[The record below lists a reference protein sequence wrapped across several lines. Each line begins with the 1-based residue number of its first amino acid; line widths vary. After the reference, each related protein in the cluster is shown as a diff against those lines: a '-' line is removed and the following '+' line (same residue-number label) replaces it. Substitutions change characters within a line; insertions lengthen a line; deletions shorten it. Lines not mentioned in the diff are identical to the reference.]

1 MPPHLSRQ
9 VVHRLY
15 TDGAARGN
23 PGPAGIGVLLETSDG
38 ELVEEFGRG
47 IGWATNNVAEY
58 QGLIEG
64 LRLAL
69 CKYVDGLHVYMDS
82 LLVVRQVQGKFKVK
96 HPGLKPLHATALGL
110 AGEFKRIRFEA
121 VPRER
126 NVRADRLCN
135 LGIDMWLAEHP
146 DFEPPAAAQAKLL

>member
-1 MPPHLSRQ
+1 M
-9 VVHRLY
+9 HRLF

-23 PGPAGIGVLLETSDG
+23 PGPAGIGVVLETAEG

-69 CKYVDGLHVYMDS
+69 CKYVEDLVVLMDS
-82 LLVVRQVQGKFKVK
+82 LLVVRQMQGKFKVK
-96 HPGLKPLHATALGL
+96 HPGLKPLHATATGL
-110 AGEFKRIRFEA
+110 VGEFKRIRFEA
-121 VPRER
+121 VRRER
-126 NVRADRLCN
+126 NTRADGLCN
-135 LGIDMWLAEHP
+135 TGIDGWLLEHP
-146 DFEPPAAAQAKLL
+146 DFERPAAEQAKLL

>member
-1 MPPHLSRQ
+1 M
-9 VVHRLY
+9 HRLF

-23 PGPAGIGVLLETSDG
+23 PGPAGIGVVLETSEG

-69 CKYVDGLHVYMDS
+69 RKYVEDLDVLMDS
-82 LLVVRQVQGKFKVK
+82 LLVVRQMQGAFKVK
-96 HPGLKPLHATALGL
+96 HPGLKPLHATASGL

-121 VPRER
+121 VRRER
-126 NVRADRLCN
+126 NLRADGLCN
-135 LGIDMWLAEHP
+135 FGIDAWLAEHP